1 MVGLLM
7 SIRQFSL
14 NLTENPTVLASSDRN
29 PTENS
34 FKNEI

>member
-1 MVGLLM
+1 MVGLLIF
-7 SIRQFSL
+7 IRPFSS